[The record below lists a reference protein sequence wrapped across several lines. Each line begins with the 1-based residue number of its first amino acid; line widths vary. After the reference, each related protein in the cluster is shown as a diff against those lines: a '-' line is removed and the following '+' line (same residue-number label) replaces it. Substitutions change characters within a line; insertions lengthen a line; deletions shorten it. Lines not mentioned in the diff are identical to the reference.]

1 MGVGGSNI
9 FNKFAIIFVK
19 SKTRSNL
26 PYLGRGIA
34 FSSITYMRTNLLFG
48 ILVALCAAAGL
59 TGCNSA
65 MQAYK
70 KGVRHF
76 EAGEYNLALPQ
87 FEKASKGSIDPARLN
102 YYTAESYRLSNRF
115 AEAAPFYQK
124 AIEAK
129 TTEPDAHFNYAYAL
143 KSQGNYAGALEQ
155 MQQFVAAAPRTTPKP
170 TLDKAKRE
178 IETLKAIDIIA
189 KNKSLITL
197 KNMSHLNSPG
207 TEFAPVVRGEELVFT
222 ASRKEHMY
230 KNNGLPML
238 GLYKTK
244 LNQNPDETG
253 SAPAPELFSANIFQG
268 DVNEGTPAFSKD
280 GKTMVFARGNN
291 GKRKGGLDVDLY
303 ISRLGDGGAWSQPL
317 RLPISDSTAWDGS
330 PAFSGDGK
338 TLYFAS
344 NRAGG
349 AGGIDLYRTSI
360 DASGR
365 FSRPVN
371 MGRDINTPG
380 DEMFPYV
387 GPNAKLYFASDGHP
401 GLGKLDVFV
410 ATRSGG
416 VTRVENMGQPINS
429 PSDDFGLIFTEPN
442 KGFMASNRSGGKGD
456 DDIYFFQEGPAA
468 DTTTVAQNPP
478 APINK
483 VVRYFIAGTVS
494 TNETPISP
502 LDSARVQ
509 ILDDATGQPIAE
521 AVTGRPGT
529 FGRYPLQEGKDYTLL
544 AQRRGFLTRREQF
557 TMQGKSIPQIFLT
570 KPETDTT
577 FTVDLL
583 LDRATLNKT
592 FVLENIYYDLDKY
605 NIRSDAAIEL
615 DKLVTIL
622 KDNPTL
628 KIELGSHTDARAS
641 DAYNLKLSQNRA
653 KSAVEYIVS
662 KGIEADRLTYKGYGE
677 TQLIVKNAK
686 TEEEHQRNRRTEF
699 KILEL

>member
-1 MGVGGSNI
+1 MKINTL
-9 FNKFAIIFVK
+9 FV
-19 SKTRSNL
+19 
-26 PYLGRGIA
+26 
-34 FSSITYMRTNLLFG
+34 LL
-48 ILVALCAAAGL
+48 LAVGL
-59 TGCNSA
+59 TTGLMGCNSA

-70 KGVRHF
+70 KGVRHYD
-76 EAGEYNLALPQ
+76 AGEYNLALIQ
-87 FEKASKGSIDPARLN
+87 FQKAAKGSIDPARLN

-115 AEAAPFYQK
+115 GDAVPFYQK
-124 AIEAK
+124 AIEAN
-129 TTEPDAHFNYAYAL
+129 TTEPDARLNYAYAL
-143 KSQGNYAGALEQ
+143 KSQGNYAGALDQ
-155 MQQFVAAAPRTTPKP
+155 LQQYVASAPKTTTKS

-178 IETLKAIDIIA
+178 VETLKAIDIIA
-189 KNKSLITL
+189 KNKSMITL
-197 KNMSHLNSPG
+197 KNMGNLNSPG
-207 TEFAPVVRGEELVFT
+207 AEFAPVVRGTELVFT
-222 ASRKEHMY
+222 ASRKEHVY
-230 KNNGLPML
+230 KNNGQPML

-244 LNQNPDETG
+244 LNQLPDETG
-253 SAPAPELFSANIFQG
+253 SAPTPELFSTAIFQG

-280 GKTMVFARGNN
+280 GKTMVLARGNN

-303 ISRLGDGGAWSQPL
+303 ISRLGENNTWSQPL

-387 GPNAKLYFASDGHP
+387 APNAKLYFASDGHP

-429 PSDDFGLIFTEPN
+429 PSDDFGLIYTEPT

-456 DDIYFFQEGPAA
+456 DDIYFFQEGPPA
-468 DTTTVAQNPP
+468 DTTTIAKNPP
-478 APINK
+478 PADAPKI
-483 VVRYFIAGTVS
+483 VRYFIAGTVS
-494 TNETPISP
+494 ANETPITP
-502 LDSARVQ
+502 LDSAKVR

-521 AVTGRPGT
+521 ATTGQPGT
-529 FGRYPLQEGKDYTLL
+529 FGKYPLQEGKDYTIL
-544 AQRRGFLTRREQF
+544 AERKGYLTRREQF
-557 TMQGKSIPQIFLT
+557 TMQGKSIPQVFLT
-570 KPETDTT
+570 KPQTDTT
-577 FTVDLL
+577 FNVALL
-583 LDRATLNKT
+583 LDRSVLNKT

-605 NIRSDAAIEL
+605 NIRSDASPEL
-615 DKLVTIL
+615 DKIVVIL

-628 KIELGSHTDARAS
+628 KLELSSHTDNRSS

-653 KSAVEYIVS
+653 KAAVDYIVS
-662 KGIEADRLTYKGYGE
+662 QGISADRLVAKGYGE
-677 TQLIVKNAK
+677 TRLVVKNAK
-686 TEEEHQRNRRTEF
+686 TEAEHQRNRRTEI

>member
-1 MGVGGSNI
+1 MKIN
-9 FNKFAIIFVK
+9 
-19 SKTRSNL
+19 T
-26 PYLGRGIA
+26 
-34 FSSITYMRTNLLFG
+34 SSALLVV
-48 ILVALCAAAGL
+48 LSVALGL
-59 TGCNSA
+59 SGCNSA

-76 EAGEYNLALPQ
+76 DAGEYNMALGQ
-87 FEKASKGSIDPARLN
+87 FQKATKGDIDPARLN
-102 YYTAESYRLSNRF
+102 YYVAESYRLSNRF

-124 AIEAK
+124 AIEADTK
-129 TTEPDAHFNYAYAL
+129 EIDAHLNYAYAL
-143 KSQGNYAGALEQ
+143 KSQGNYAGALDQ
-155 MQQFVAAAPRTTPKP
+155 LQQYVASAPKTTPKP
-170 TLDKAKRE
+170 VLDKARRE

-189 KNKSLITL
+189 KNKALITL
-197 KNMSHLNSPG
+197 KNMSNLNSPG
-207 TEFAPVVRGEELVFT
+207 TEFAPVIKGDELVFT
-222 ASRKEHMY
+222 ASRKEQVY

-244 LNQNPDETG
+244 LNQTPDETG
-253 SAPAPELFSANIFQG
+253 SAGPPEPFSTNVFQG

-280 GKTMVFARGNN
+280 GKMMVFARGNN

-303 ISRLGDGGAWSQPL
+303 LSRLGEGNTWSQPL

-387 GPNAKLYFASDGHP
+387 APDAKLYFASDGHP

-416 VTRVENMGQPINS
+416 VTRVANMGQPINS
-429 PSDDFGLIFTEPN
+429 PADDFGLIYTKPTE
-442 KGFMASNRSGGKGD
+442 GYLASNRPGGKGD
-456 DDIYFFQEGPAA
+456 DDIYFFQEGPAS
-468 DTTTVAQNPP
+468 DTTTIAQNPP
-478 APINK
+478 KDAPK
-483 VVRYFIAGTVS
+483 TVRYFLAGTVS
-494 TNETPISP
+494 ANETPVAP
-502 LDSARVQ
+502 LDSARVR
-509 ILDDATGQPIAE
+509 IIDDASGQPIAE
-521 AVTGRPGT
+521 VTTGQPGT
-529 FGRYPLQEGKDYTLL
+529 FGKYPLQEGKDYTIL
-544 AQRRGFLTRREQF
+544 AERKGYLTRREPF

-570 KPETDTT
+570 KAQTDTT
-577 FTVDLL
+577 FNVAIL
-583 LDRATLNKT
+583 LDKATLNKT
-592 FVLENIYYDLDKY
+592 FVLENIYYDLDKF
-605 NIRSDAAIEL
+605 NIRPDAAEEL

-628 KIELGSHTDARAS
+628 KIELSSHTDVRAP
-641 DAYNLKLSQNRA
+641 DAYNMRLSQNRA
-653 KSAVEYIVS
+653 KSAVDYIAS
-662 KGIEADRLTYKGYGE
+662 KGIDASRLVAKGYGE

>member
-1 MGVGGSNI
+1 M
-9 FNKFAIIFVK
+9 
-19 SKTRSNL
+19 KT
-26 PYLGRGIA
+26 IT
-34 FSSITYMRTNLLFG
+34 SSVL
-48 ILVALCAAAGL
+48 LVAVGL
-59 TGCNSA
+59 TLGLSGCNSA

-76 EAGEYNLALPQ
+76 DAGEYNLALTQ
-87 FEKASKGSIDPARLN
+87 FQKASKGTIDQARLN

-115 AEAAPFYQK
+115 GEAAPFYQK
-124 AIEAK
+124 AIEAN
-129 TTEPDAHFNYAYAL
+129 TTEPDARLNYAYAL
-143 KSQGNYAGALEQ
+143 KSQGNYADALKQ
-155 MQQFVAAAPRTTPKP
+155 MQEFVANAPKTTSKT
-170 TLDKAKRE
+170 TLDKARRE
-178 IETLKAIDIIA
+178 VETLKAIDIIA

-197 KNMSHLNSPG
+197 RNMNNLNSTG
-207 TEFAPVVRGEELVFT
+207 AEFAPVVRGEELIFT
-222 ASRKEHMY
+222 ASRKDQVY

-244 LNQNPDETG
+244 LNQKIDETG
-253 SAPAPELFSANIFQG
+253 TAPAPEPFSTNVFQG
-268 DVNEGTPAFSKD
+268 DVNEGTPAFTKD
-280 GKTMVFARGNN
+280 GKTMIFARGNN

-303 ISRLGDGGAWSQPL
+303 ISRLQEGNNWSQPM

-387 GPNAKLYFASDGHP
+387 GANAKLYFASDGHP

-429 PSDDFGLIFTEPN
+429 PSDDFGLIYTDSN
-442 KGFMASNRSGGKGD
+442 KGFIASNRAGGKGD
-456 DDIYFFQEGPAA
+456 DDIYFFQEGPDT
-468 DTTTVAQNPP
+468 DTTTIAQNPP
-478 APINK
+478 ANAIK
-483 VVRYFIAGTVS
+483 AVRYFLAGTVS
-494 TNETPISP
+494 ANETPVTP
-502 LDSARVQ
+502 LDSATVK

-521 AVTGRPGT
+521 AVTGKPGT
-529 FGRYPLQEGKDYTLL
+529 FGKYPLVEGKDYTVL
-544 AQRRGFLTRREQF
+544 AQRKGYLTRREQF

-570 KPETDTT
+570 KPQTDTT

-583 LDRATLNKT
+583 LDKAILNKT

-605 NIRSDAAIEL
+605 NIRPDAAVEL
-615 DKLVTIL
+615 DKLVAIL
-622 KDNPTL
+622 QDNPTL
-628 KIELGSHTDARAS
+628 KIELGSHTDTRAS
-641 DAYNLKLSQNRA
+641 DAYNQKLSQNRA

-677 TQLIVKNAK
+677 SVLIVKNAK

>member
-1 MGVGGSNI
+1 MKINTLSV
-9 FNKFAIIFVK
+9 
-19 SKTRSNL
+19 L
-26 PYLGRGIA
+26 
-34 FSSITYMRTNLLFG
+34 
-48 ILVALCAAAGL
+48 LVALGL
-59 TGCNSA
+59 ATGLAGCNSA

-70 KGVRHF
+70 KGVRHYD
-76 EAGEYNLALPQ
+76 AGEYNLALTQ
-87 FEKASKGSIDPARLN
+87 FQKAEKGSIDPARLN
-102 YYTAESYRLSNRF
+102 YYMAESYRLSNRF
-115 AEAAPFYQK
+115 GEAVPFYQK
-124 AIEAK
+124 AIEAN
-129 TTEPDAHFNYAYAL
+129 TTEPEARFNYAYAL
-143 KSQGNYAGALEQ
+143 KSQGNYPAALDQ
-155 MQQFVAAAPRTTPKP
+155 LQQYVANAPKTTAKP
-170 TLDKAKRE
+170 VLDKAKRE
-178 IETLKAIDIIA
+178 IETLKAINIIA
-189 KNKSLITL
+189 QNKSLITL
-197 KNMSHLNSPG
+197 KNMSNLNSPG
-207 TEFAPVVRGEELVFT
+207 SEFAPVVRGEELVFT
-222 ASRKEHMY
+222 ASRKEQVY

-244 LNQNPDETG
+244 LNQKPDETG
-253 SAPAPELFSANIFQG
+253 NAPELFSSNVLQN

-280 GKTMVFARGNN
+280 GKTMILARGNN

-303 ISRLGDGGAWSQPL
+303 ISRLGENNTWSQPL

-330 PAFSGDGK
+330 PAFSADGK

-387 GPNAKLYFASDGHP
+387 GPDAKLYFASDGHP

-429 PSDDFGLIFTEPN
+429 PGDDFGLIYIEPK
-442 KGFMASNRSGGKGD
+442 KGFLASNRTGGKGD

-468 DTTTVAQNPP
+468 DTTTIVQNKRDP
-478 APINK
+478 K
-483 VVRYFIAGTVS
+483 RVRYFLAGTVS
-494 TNETPISP
+494 ANETPIAP
-502 LDSARVQ
+502 LDSARVR

-521 AVTGRPGT
+521 ATTGQPGT
-529 FGRYPLQEGKDYTLL
+529 FGKYPLQEGKDYTIL
-544 AQRRGFLTRREQF
+544 AERKGYLTRREQF
-557 TMQGKSIPQIFLT
+557 TMQGKSIPEIFLT

-577 FTVDLL
+577 FNVAIL
-583 LDRATLNKT
+583 LDKGTLNKT
-592 FVLENIYYDLDKY
+592 FVLENIYYDFDKF
-605 NIRSDAAIEL
+605 NIRPDAADEL

-628 KIELGSHTDARAS
+628 KIELGSHTDARGS
-641 DAYNLKLSQNRA
+641 DAHNETLSQNRA
-653 KSAVEYIVS
+653 KSAVEYIAS
-662 KGIEADRLTYKGYGE
+662 KGIDASRLTYKGYGE
-677 TQLIVKNAK
+677 NQLIVKNAK

>member
-1 MGVGGSNI
+1 
-9 FNKFAIIFVK
+9 
-19 SKTRSNL
+19 
-26 PYLGRGIA
+26 
-34 FSSITYMRTNLLFG
+34 MRINTLSAL
-48 ILVALCAAAGL
+48 LVAFGLAGGL

-70 KGVRHF
+70 KGVRHY
-76 EAGEYNLALPQ
+76 EAGEYNLALTQ
-87 FEKASKGSIDPARLN
+87 FQKAAKGTIDPARLN

-115 AEAAPFYQK
+115 GEAVPFYQK
-124 AIEAK
+124 AIEAN
-129 TTEPDAHFNYAYAL
+129 TTEPEVRFNYAYAL

-155 MQQFVAAAPRTTPKP
+155 LQQFVAKAPRTTAKP
-170 TLDKAKRE
+170 ILDKAKRE
-178 IETLKAIDIIA
+178 IETLKAIDVIA

-197 KNMSHLNSPG
+197 RNMSNLNSPG
-207 TEFAPVVRGEELVFT
+207 AEFAPVVRGEELVFT
-222 ASRKEHMY
+222 ASRKEQIY
-230 KNNGLPML
+230 KNNGQPML
-238 GLYKTK
+238 GLYRTK
-244 LNQNPDETG
+244 LTQNPDETG
-253 SAPAPELFSANIFQG
+253 STTPTDRPELFSTNIFQS

-280 GKTMVFARGNN
+280 GKTMILARGNN
-291 GKRKGGLDVDLY
+291 GKRKGGLDVDLF
-303 ISRLGDGGAWSQPL
+303 ISRLGEGNAWSQPL

-330 PAFSGDGK
+330 PAFSADGK

-387 GPNAKLYFASDGHP
+387 GPDAKLYFASDGHP

-429 PSDDFGLIFTEPN
+429 PADDFGLIYTEPT
-442 KGFMASNRSGGKGD
+442 KGYLASNRPGGKGD
-456 DDIYFFQEGPAA
+456 DDIYFFQEGAA
-468 DTTTVAQNPP
+468 PETPTIAEN
-478 APINK
+478 APK
-483 VVRYFIAGTVS
+483 TVRYFLAGTVS
-494 TNETPISP
+494 ANETPITP
-502 LDSARVQ
+502 LDSARVR

-521 AVTGRPGT
+521 VTTGQPGT
-529 FGRYPLQEGKDYTLL
+529 FGKYPLQEGKDYTIL
-544 AQRRGFLTRREQF
+544 AERKGYLTRREPF
-557 TMQGKSIPQIFLT
+557 TMQGKSIPAIFLT
-570 KPETDTT
+570 KPQTDTT
-577 FTVDLL
+577 FNVAIL
-583 LDRATLNKT
+583 LDKATLNKT

-605 NIRSDAAIEL
+605 NIRPDAAEEL

-628 KIELGSHTDARAS
+628 KIELSSHTDVRAP
-641 DAYNLKLSQNRA
+641 DAYNLRLSQNRA
-653 KSAVEYIVS
+653 KSAVDYIVS
-662 KGIEADRLTYKGYGE
+662 KGIDASRLTARGYGE
-677 TQLIVKNAK
+677 TQLVVKNAK

>member
-1 MGVGGSNI
+1 
-9 FNKFAIIFVK
+9 
-19 SKTRSNL
+19 
-26 PYLGRGIA
+26 
-34 FSSITYMRTNLLFG
+34 MRINTLSVL
-48 ILVALCAAAGL
+48 LVALGLAAGL
-59 TGCNSA
+59 SGCNSA

-70 KGVRHF
+70 KGVRHYD
-76 EAGEYNLALPQ
+76 AGEYNLALTQ
-87 FEKASKGSIDPARLN
+87 FQKAAKGSIDPARLN

-115 AEAAPFYQK
+115 GEAVPFYQK
-124 AIEAK
+124 AIEAN
-129 TTEPDAHFNYAYAL
+129 TTEPDARFNYAYAL

-155 MQQFVAAAPRTTPKP
+155 LQQYVANAPKTTAKP
-170 TLDKAKRE
+170 VLDKATRE

-197 KNMSHLNSPG
+197 KNMSSLNSPA

-222 ASRKEHMY
+222 ASRKENVY

-244 LNQNPDETG
+244 LGKVPDETG
-253 SAPAPELFSANIFQG
+253 NAPELFSQNVFQG
-268 DVNEGTPAFSKD
+268 DVNEGTPAFTKD
-280 GKTMVFARGNN
+280 GKAMVFARGNN

-303 ISRLGDGGAWSQPL
+303 ISRLGDNNVWSQPQ

-349 AGGIDLYRTSI
+349 VGGIDLYRTSI

-429 PSDDFGLIFTEPN
+429 PADDFGLIYTDPT
-442 KGFMASNRSGGKGD
+442 KGFLASNRTGGKGD
-456 DDIYFFQEGPAA
+456 DDIYYFQEGPSTPAT
-468 DTTTVAQNPP
+468 DTTTLVQNKRGGTK
-478 APINK
+478 A
-483 VVRYFIAGTVS
+483 VRYFLAGTVS
-494 TNETPISP
+494 ANETPISP
-502 LDSARVQ
+502 LDSARVR

-521 AVTGRPGT
+521 VVTGQPGT
-529 FGRYPLQEGKDYTLL
+529 FGKYPLQEGKEYTIL
-544 AQRRGFLTRREQF
+544 AERKGYLTHREPF
-557 TMQGKSIPQIFLT
+557 TMQGKSIPEIFLT

-577 FTVDLL
+577 FNVAIL
-583 LDRATLNKT
+583 LDKSVLNKT
-592 FVLENIYYDLDKY
+592 FVLENIYYDLNKY
-605 NIRSDAAIEL
+605 NIRSDASPEL
-615 DKLVTIL
+615 DKIVVIL

-628 KIELGSHTDARAS
+628 KLELSSHTDARDT
-641 DAYNLKLSQNRA
+641 DAYNMKLSQNRA
-653 KSAVEYIVS
+653 KAAVDYIVS
-662 KGIEADRLTYKGYGE
+662 QGIAADRLVAKGYGE
-677 TQLIVKNAK
+677 TRLVVKNAK
-686 TEEEHQRNRRTEF
+686 TEEEHQRNRRTEI

>member
-1 MGVGGSNI
+1 M
-9 FNKFAIIFVK
+9 
-19 SKTRSNL
+19 KTNTLSVL
-26 PYLGRGIA
+26 
-34 FSSITYMRTNLLFG
+34 
-48 ILVALCAAAGL
+48 LVALGLAFAL

-65 MQAYK
+65 LQAYK

-76 EAGEYNLALPQ
+76 DAGEYNLALNQ
-87 FEKASKGSIDPARLN
+87 FQKASAGTIDAARLN

-115 AEAAPFYQK
+115 GEAVPFYQK
-124 AIEAK
+124 AIEAN
-129 TTEPDAHFNYAYAL
+129 TTESDARFNYAYAL
-143 KSQGNYAGALEQ
+143 KSQGNYAAALEQ
-155 MQQFVAAAPRTTPKP
+155 LQQFVANAPKTTAKA
-170 TLDKAKRE
+170 TLNKAKQE
-178 IETLKAIDIIA
+178 VETLKAIGLIA
-189 KNKSLITL
+189 KNKSLINL
-197 KNMSHLNSPG
+197 KNMGNLNSTG
-207 TEFAPVVRGEELVFT
+207 AEFAPVVRGEDLVFT
-222 ASRKEHMY
+222 ASRKEQTY
-230 KNNGLPML
+230 KNNGQPML

-244 LNQNPDETG
+244 LPQNPDETG
-253 SAPAPELFSANIFQG
+253 STVAAGTPELFSTNVFQG
-268 DVNEGTPAFSKD
+268 NVNEGTPTFTKD

-291 GKRKGGLDVDLY
+291 GKRKGGLDVDLF
-303 ISRLGDGGAWSQPL
+303 ISRLGEGGAWNEPL
-317 RLPISDSTAWDGS
+317 RLPISDSLAWDGS

-387 GPNAKLYFASDGHP
+387 GPDAKLYFASDGHP

-429 PSDDFGLIFTEPN
+429 PADDFGLIYTDPTS
-442 KGFMASNRSGGKGD
+442 GYMASNRSGGKGD
-456 DDIYFFQEGPAA
+456 DDIYYFQEGPVR
-468 DTTTVAQNPP
+468 DSTVIVQTPP
-478 APINK
+478 ASAPK
-483 VVRYFIAGTVS
+483 TVRYFIAGTVS
-494 TNETPISP
+494 ANETPVTP
-502 LDSARVQ
+502 LDSAKVR
-509 ILDDATGQPIAE
+509 ILDDATGQPVAE
-521 AVTGRPGT
+521 VITDQPGT
-529 FGRYPLQEGKDYTLL
+529 FGKYPLQEGKDYTIL
-544 AQRRGFLTRREQF
+544 AERKGYLTRREPF
-557 TMQGKSIPQIFLT
+557 TMQGKSIPPVFLT
-570 KPETDTT
+570 KPVTDTT
-577 FTVDLL
+577 FNVAIV

-592 FVLENIYYDLDKY
+592 FVLDNIYYDLDKY
-605 NIRSDAAIEL
+605 NIRPDAADEL

-628 KIELGSHTDARAS
+628 KIELGSHTDARAT
-641 DAYNLKLSQNRA
+641 DAYNQKLSQNRA

-662 KGIEADRLTYKGYGE
+662 KGVDADRLTYKGYGE

>member
-1 MGVGGSNI
+1 M
-9 FNKFAIIFVK
+9 
-19 SKTRSNL
+19 KTNTLSAL
-26 PYLGRGIA
+26 
-34 FSSITYMRTNLLFG
+34 
-48 ILVALCAAAGL
+48 LVALCVTVGL

-70 KGVRHF
+70 KGVRHYD
-76 EAGEYNLALPQ
+76 AGEYNLALTQ
-87 FEKASKGSIDPARLN
+87 FQKAGGGGIDPARLN

-115 AEAAPFYQK
+115 GDAVPFYQK
-124 AIEAK
+124 ALEAN
-129 TTEPDAHFNYAYAL
+129 TTEPDARFNYAYAL
-143 KSQGNYAGALEQ
+143 KSQGNYAAALEQ
-155 MQQFVAAAPRTTPKP
+155 LQQFVGSAPKTTAKA

-178 IETLKAIDIIA
+178 VETLRAIDAIA
-189 KNKSLITL
+189 QNKSLITL
-197 KNMSHLNSPG
+197 RNMGNLNSTG
-207 TEFAPVVRGEELVFT
+207 SEFAPVVRGEELVFT
-222 ASRKEHMY
+222 ASRKEQTY

-253 SAPAPELFSANIFQG
+253 TSPAPEAFSTNVFESN
-268 DVNEGTPAFSKD
+268 VNEGTPAFSKD
-280 GKTMVFARGNN
+280 GKTMILARGNN
-291 GKRKGGLDVDLY
+291 GKRKGGLDVDLF
-303 ISRLGDGGAWSQPL
+303 ISRLGEGNVWSQPA
-317 RLPISDSTAWDGS
+317 RLPISDSLAWDGS
-330 PAFSGDGK
+330 PAFSADGK

-349 AGGIDLYRTSI
+349 VGGIDLYRTSI

-387 GPNAKLYFASDGHP
+387 APNAKLYFASDGHP

-429 PSDDFGLIFTEPN
+429 PADDFGLIYTEPA
-442 KGFMASNRSGGKGD
+442 KGFLASNRGGGKGD

-468 DTTTVAQNPP
+468 DTTTIAQNPP
-478 APINK
+478 NAPK
-483 VVRYFIAGTVS
+483 TVRYFIAGTVS
-494 TNETPISP
+494 VNETPVVP
-502 LDSARVQ
+502 LDSARVR

-521 AVTGRPGT
+521 VTTGETGT
-529 FGRYPLQEGKDYTLL
+529 FGKYPLQEGKDYTIL
-544 AQRRGFLTRREQF
+544 AERRGFLTRRETF

-570 KPETDTT
+570 KPQTDTT
-577 FTVDLL
+577 FYVPIL
-583 LDRATLNKT
+583 LDKSLLNKT

-605 NIRSDAAIEL
+605 NIRADAAPEL
-615 DKLVTIL
+615 DKIVVIL

-628 KIELGSHTDARAS
+628 KLELSSHTDVRAP
-641 DAYNLKLSQNRA
+641 DAYNLRLSQNRA
-653 KSAVEYIVS
+653 KSAVDYIVS
-662 KGIEADRLTYKGYGE
+662 QGISADRLVAKGYGE
-677 TQLIVKNAK
+677 TQLVVKNAK
-686 TEEEHQRNRRTEF
+686 TEEEHQRNRRTEI

>member
-1 MGVGGSNI
+1 MKINTLSV
-9 FNKFAIIFVK
+9 
-19 SKTRSNL
+19 L
-26 PYLGRGIA
+26 
-34 FSSITYMRTNLLFG
+34 
-48 ILVALCAAAGL
+48 LVALSLAFGL
-59 TGCNSA
+59 GGCNSA

-76 EAGEYNLALPQ
+76 DAGEYNLALTQ
-87 FEKASKGSIDPARLN
+87 FQKAAKGSLDPARLN

-115 AEAAPFYQK
+115 GEAVPFYQK
-124 AIEAK
+124 AIEAN
-129 TTEPDAHFNYAYAL
+129 TTEPDARLNYAYAL
-143 KSQGNYAGALEQ
+143 KSQGNYAAALGQ
-155 MQQFVAAAPRTTPKP
+155 LQQYVANAPKTTAK
-170 TLDKAKRE
+170 TLLDKAKRE
-178 IETLKAIDIIA
+178 VETLKAIDIIS
-189 KNKSLITL
+189 KNQSLITL
-197 KNMSHLNSPG
+197 KNMSNLNSTG
-207 TEFAPVVRGEELVFT
+207 SEFAPVIRGEELVFT
-222 ASRKEHMY
+222 ASRKDQQY

-253 SAPAPELFSANIFQG
+253 TSPAPEPFSTNVFQG
-268 DVNEGTPAFSKD
+268 DVNEGTPAFTKD

-303 ISRLGDGGAWSQPL
+303 ISRLGDGNVWSQPL

-380 DEMFPYV
+380 DEMFPHV
-387 GPNAKLYFASDGHP
+387 GANAKLYFASDGHP

-429 PSDDFGLIFTEPN
+429 PADDFGLIYTEPT
-442 KGFMASNRSGGKGD
+442 KGFLASNRSGGKGD
-456 DDIYFFQEGPAA
+456 DDIYYFQEGITPE
-468 DTTTVAQNPP
+468 TPTVAQNPP
-478 APINK
+478 NDPNSNSPK
-483 VVRYFIAGTVS
+483 TVRYFIAGTVS
-494 TNETPISP
+494 ANETPVAP
-502 LDSARVQ
+502 LDSAQVR
-509 ILDDATGQPIAE
+509 ILDDATSQPIAE
-521 AVTGRPGT
+521 VVTDKPGI
-529 FGRYPLQEGKDYTLL
+529 FGKYPLEEGKDYTILV
-544 AQRRGFLTRREQF
+544 QRKGYLTRRESF

-570 KPETDTT
+570 KLQTDTT
-577 FTVDLL
+577 FNVPIL
-583 LDRATLNKT
+583 LDKATLNKT

-605 NIRSDAAIEL
+605 NIRPDAAIEL
-615 DKLVTIL
+615 DKLVAIL
-622 KDNPTL
+622 QDNPTL
-628 KIELGSHTDARAS
+628 KIELGSHTDTRAS
-641 DAYNLKLSQNRA
+641 DNYNQKLSQNRA

-662 KGIEADRLTYKGYGE
+662 KGIAADRMTFKGYGE
-677 TQLIVKNAK
+677 TVLIIKNAK

>member
-1 MGVGGSNI
+1 M
-9 FNKFAIIFVK
+9 
-19 SKTRSNL
+19 KTITSSAL
-26 PYLGRGIA
+26 LVVLG
-34 FSSITYMRTNLLFG
+34 L
-48 ILVALCAAAGL
+48 ALGL
-59 TGCNSA
+59 SGCNSA

-76 EAGEYNLALPQ
+76 DAGEYNLALTQ
-87 FEKASKGSIDPARLN
+87 FEKASKGTIDPARLN
-102 YYTAESYRLSNRF
+102 YYVAESYRLSNRF
-115 AEAAPFYQK
+115 GEAVPFYQK
-124 AIEAK
+124 AIDAN
-129 TTEPDAHFNYAYAL
+129 TTEPTARFNYAYSL
-143 KSQGNYAGALEQ
+143 KSQGNYAEALKQLQE
-155 MQQFVAAAPRTTPKP
+155 FVANAPKNTAKA

-178 IETLKAIDIIA
+178 VETLKAIDIIA
-189 KNKSLITL
+189 KNKSMITL
-197 KNMSHLNSPG
+197 RNMANLNSPG
-207 TEFAPVVRGEELVFT
+207 AEFAPVVRGEELIFT
-222 ASRKEHMY
+222 ASRKEQMY
-230 KNNGLPML
+230 KNNGQHML

-244 LNQNPDETG
+244 LNQRPDETG
-253 SAPAPELFSANIFQG
+253 TSPAPEPFSTNVFQG
-268 DVNEGTPAFSKD
+268 DVNEGTPAFTKD

-291 GKRKGGLDVDLY
+291 GKRKGGLDVDLF
-303 ISRLGDGGAWSQPL
+303 ISRLGEGGVWSQPL

-330 PAFSGDGK
+330 PAFSGDGR

-387 GPNAKLYFASDGHP
+387 GANAKLYFASDGHP
-401 GLGKLDVFV
+401 GLGKLDVFI

-429 PSDDFGLIFTEPN
+429 PADDFGLIYTDPN
-442 KGFMASNRSGGKGD
+442 KGFLASNRSGGKGD
-456 DDIYFFQEGPAA
+456 DDIYFFQEGPDS
-468 DTTTVAQNPP
+468 DTTTIAQNPP
-478 APINK
+478 ANAPK
-483 VVRYFIAGTVS
+483 TVRYFLAGTVS
-494 TNETPISP
+494 ANETPIAP
-502 LDSARVQ
+502 LDSATVKV
-509 ILDDATGQPIAE
+509 IDDATGQPIGE
-521 AVTGRPGT
+521 AVTDKPGT
-529 FGRYPLQEGKDYTLL
+529 FGKYSLQEGKDYTVL
-544 AQRRGFLTRREQF
+544 AQRKGYLTRREQF
-557 TMQGKSIPQIFLT
+557 TMQGRSIPQIFLT
-570 KPETDTT
+570 KPQTDTT

-583 LDRATLNKT
+583 LDKATLNKT

-605 NIRSDAAIEL
+605 NIRSDAAVEL

-622 KDNPTL
+622 QDNPTL

-641 DAYNLKLSQNRA
+641 DAYNQKLSQNRA

-662 KGIEADRLTYKGYGE
+662 KGIDADRLTYKGYGE

>member
-1 MGVGGSNI
+1 
-9 FNKFAIIFVK
+9 
-19 SKTRSNL
+19 
-26 PYLGRGIA
+26 
-34 FSSITYMRTNLLFG
+34 MRINTLSVL
-48 ILVALCAAAGL
+48 LVAVGL
-59 TGCNSA
+59 ATGLAGCNSA

-70 KGVRHF
+70 KGVRHYD
-76 EAGEYNLALPQ
+76 AGEYNLALTQ
-87 FEKASKGSIDPARLN
+87 FEKAAKGNIEPARLN
-102 YYTAESYRLSNRF
+102 YYVAESYRLSNRF
-115 AEAAPFYQK
+115 GEAVPFYQK
-124 AIEAK
+124 AVEAN
-129 TTEPDAHFNYAYAL
+129 TTEPEARFNYAYAL
-143 KSQGNYAGALEQ
+143 KSQGNYPAALEQ
-155 MQQFVAAAPRTTPKP
+155 LQQYVANAPRTTAKS

-178 IETLKAIDIIA
+178 IETLKAIDAIA

-197 KNMSHLNSPG
+197 KNMSNLNSPG

-222 ASRKEHMY
+222 ASRKDQVY

-253 SAPAPELFSANIFQG
+253 STVPTDRPEQFSQNVFQS

-280 GKTMVFARGNN
+280 GKTMILARGNN

-303 ISRLGDGGAWSQPL
+303 ISRLGDNNNWSQPL

-330 PAFSGDGK
+330 PAFSADGK

-387 GPNAKLYFASDGHP
+387 GPDAKLYFASDGHP

-429 PSDDFGLIFTEPN
+429 PADDFGLIYTAPE
-442 KGFMASNRSGGKGD
+442 KGFLASNRAGGKGD

-468 DTTTVAQNPP
+468 DTTTIVQNKRGGP
-478 APINK
+478 K
-483 VVRYFIAGTVS
+483 RVRYFLAGTVS
-494 TNETPISP
+494 ANETPVAP
-502 LDSARVQ
+502 LDSARVR

-521 AVTGRPGT
+521 VTTGQPGT
-529 FGRYPLQEGKDYTLL
+529 FGKYPLVEGKDYTIL
-544 AQRRGFLTRREQF
+544 AERKGYLTRREQF
-557 TMQGKSIPQIFLT
+557 TMQGKSIPEIFLT

-577 FTVDLL
+577 FNVAIL
-583 LDRATLNKT
+583 LDRSVLNKT

-605 NIRSDAAIEL
+605 NIRADASPEL
-615 DKLVTIL
+615 DKIVVIL

-628 KIELGSHTDARAS
+628 KLELSSHTDTRSS
-641 DAYNLKLSQNRA
+641 DAYNMKLSQNRA
-653 KSAVEYIVS
+653 KAAVDYIVS
-662 KGIEADRLTYKGYGE
+662 QGISADRLVAKGYGE
-677 TQLIVKNAK
+677 TQLVVKNAK
-686 TEEEHQRNRRTEF
+686 TEEEHQRNRRTEI

>member
-1 MGVGGSNI
+1 MKINTLSV
-9 FNKFAIIFVK
+9 
-19 SKTRSNL
+19 L
-26 PYLGRGIA
+26 
-34 FSSITYMRTNLLFG
+34 
-48 ILVALCAAAGL
+48 LVALSLAFGL
-59 TGCNSA
+59 GGCNSA

-76 EAGEYNLALPQ
+76 DAGEYNLALTQ
-87 FEKASKGSIDPARLN
+87 FQKANTGTIDQARLN
-102 YYTAESYRLSNRF
+102 YYVAESYRLSNRF
-115 AEAAPFYQK
+115 GEAAPFYQK

-129 TTEPDAHFNYAYAL
+129 TTESDAHLNYAYAL
-143 KSQGNYAGALEQ
+143 KSTGNYGAALEQ
-155 MQQFVAAAPRTTPKP
+155 LQLYVANAPKTTAKP

-178 IETLKAIDIIA
+178 VETLKAIDIIS
-189 KNKSLITL
+189 KNKLLITL
-197 KNMSHLNSPG
+197 KNMGNLNSTG
-207 TEFAPVVRGEELVFT
+207 AEFAPVVRGEELVFT
-222 ASRKEHMY
+222 ASRKEQMY

-238 GLYKTK
+238 GLYRTK

-253 SAPAPELFSANIFQG
+253 TTPAPEPFSNNVFQG

-303 ISRLGDGGAWSQPL
+303 ISRLGDGNAWSQPL

-387 GPNAKLYFASDGHP
+387 APNAKLYFASDGHP

-416 VTRVENMGQPINS
+416 VTRIENMGQPINS
-429 PSDDFGLIFTEPN
+429 ASDDFGLVYTDPN
-442 KGFMASNRSGGKGD
+442 KGFLASNRPGGKGD
-456 DDIYFFQEGPAA
+456 DDIYYFQEGLTPE
-468 DTTTVAQNPP
+468 TPTVAQNTPD
-478 APINK
+478 APK
-483 VVRYFIAGTVS
+483 TVRYFLAGTVS
-494 TNETPISP
+494 ANETPVTP
-502 LDSARVQ
+502 LDSAQVR

-521 AVTGRPGT
+521 VVTGQPGT
-529 FGRYPLQEGKDYTLL
+529 FGKYPLVEGKDYTIL
-544 AQRRGFLTRREQF
+544 AIRKGYLTRREAF

-570 KPETDTT
+570 KPQTDTT
-577 FTVDLL
+577 FTVDIL
-583 LDRATLNKT
+583 LDKATLNKT

-605 NIRSDAAIEL
+605 NIRPDAALEL
-615 DKLVTIL
+615 DKLVAIL
-622 KDNPTL
+622 QDNPTL
-628 KIELGSHTDARAS
+628 KIELGSHTDTRAS
-641 DAYNLKLSQNRA
+641 DAYNQKLSQNRA

-662 KGIEADRLTYKGYGE
+662 KGIAAERMTYKGYGE
-677 TQLIVKNAK
+677 SVLIVKSAK

>member
-1 MGVGGSNI
+1 M
-9 FNKFAIIFVK
+9 
-19 SKTRSNL
+19 KTNTLSVL
-26 PYLGRGIA
+26 
-34 FSSITYMRTNLLFG
+34 
-48 ILVALCAAAGL
+48 LVALGLAFTL

-76 EAGEYNLALPQ
+76 DAGEYNLALNQ
-87 FEKASKGSIDPARLN
+87 FQKASTGTIDPARLN

-115 AEAAPFYQK
+115 GEAVPYYQK
-124 AIEAK
+124 AIESN
-129 TTEPDAHFNYAYAL
+129 TTEPDARFNYAYAL
-143 KSQGNYAGALEQ
+143 KSQGNYAAALEQ
-155 MQQFVAAAPRTTPKP
+155 LQQFVANAPKTTAKA
-170 TLDKAKRE
+170 TLNKAKQE
-178 IETLKAIDIIA
+178 VETLKAIDLIA
-189 KNKSLITL
+189 KNKSLINL
-197 KNMSHLNSPG
+197 KNMGNLNSPG
-207 TEFAPVVRGEELVFT
+207 AEFAPVVRGEELIFT
-222 ASRKEHMY
+222 ASRKEQTY
-230 KNNGLPML
+230 KNNGQPML

-244 LNQNPDETG
+244 LPQNPDETG
-253 SAPAPELFSANIFQG
+253 SAVAAGAPELFSTNVFQG
-268 DVNEGTPAFSKD
+268 NVNEGTPAFTKD
-280 GKTMVFARGNN
+280 GKTMIFARGNN
-291 GKRKGGLDVDLY
+291 GKRKGGLDVDLF
-303 ISRLGDGGAWSQPL
+303 ISRLGENSTWSEPL
-317 RLPISDSTAWDGS
+317 RLPISDSLAWDGS

-387 GPNAKLYFASDGHP
+387 GPDAKLYFASDGHP

-429 PSDDFGLIFTEPN
+429 PADDFGLVYTDPTS
-442 KGFMASNRSGGKGD
+442 GYMASNRSGGKGD
-456 DDIYFFQEGPAA
+456 DDIYFFQEGPER
-468 DTTTVAQNPP
+468 DTTVIVQTPP
-478 APINK
+478 ASAPK
-483 VVRYFIAGTVS
+483 TVHYFIAGTVS
-494 TNETPISP
+494 ANETPTTP
-502 LDSARVQ
+502 LDSAKVR

-521 AVTGRPGT
+521 ATTGQPGT
-529 FGRYPLQEGKDYTLL
+529 FGKYPLQEGKDYTIL
-544 AQRRGFLTRREQF
+544 AERKGYLTHREPF
-557 TMQGKSIPQIFLT
+557 TMQGKSIPPVFLT
-570 KPETDTT
+570 KPVTDTT
-577 FTVDLL
+577 FNVAIV
-583 LDRATLNKT
+583 LDKATLNKT
-592 FVLENIYYDLDKY
+592 FVLDNIYYDLDKY
-605 NIRSDAAIEL
+605 NIRPDAADEL

-641 DAYNLKLSQNRA
+641 DAYNQKLSQNRA

-662 KGIEADRLTYKGYGE
+662 KGIDADRLTYKGYGE